1 MRAIK
6 GLAPPAREDCADSV
20 ASSMSSS
27 CSLASRV
34 FSFCTDTE
42 STGTARRWPPGDDQA
57 IVTSDADQHAA
68 DYRPG
73 NAAGGPEKAEQGV
86 NHNQLLPIEGFP
98 RPHQRQGI
106 KRAAA
111 APSSRQMAIS

>member
-6 GLAPPAREDCADSV
+6 GLAPGQPVKTTVRTPSPRPCHLPAHWQAGF
-20 ASSMSSS
+20 
-27 CSLASRV
+27 SR
-34 FSFCTDTE
+34 FAQTLNQQE
-42 STGTARRWPPGDDQA
+42 QHAAGHQGDDQA

-98 RPHQRQGI
+98 ARTSDRV
-106 KRAAA
+106 
-111 APSSRQMAIS
+111 